1 MTREEIKSKLV
12 EILMTVHTIDKK
24 KLANVT
30 EKTDFI
36 TDLGAPSTELVNI
49 VAKAE
54 EKFDIEFEDDDIDDL
69 SSKMSATID
78 LILRYLNKK
87 EASL

>member
-1 MTREEIKSKLV
+1 MTREEAKDKIV
-12 EILMTVHTIDKK
+12 EILKTVHTINKA
-24 KLANVT
+24 KLDNVT

-54 EKFDIEFEDDDIDDL
+54 EKFGVEFKDDDIDDL
-69 SSKMSATID
+69 GSTMGETID
-78 LILRYLNKK
+78 LVLKYVNAKN
-87 EASL
+87 E

>member
-1 MTREEIKSKLV
+1 MTREEAKDRIV
-12 EILMTVHTIDKK
+12 EILKTVHTINPA
-24 KLANVT
+24 KLTNVS

-54 EKFDIEFEDDDIDDL
+54 EKFGVEFEDDDIDDIG
-69 SSKMSATID
+69 SSMAETID
-78 LILRYLNKK
+78 LVLKYVNKK
-87 EASL
+87 EAVA

>member
-1 MTREEIKSKLV
+1 MTREEAKDKIV
-12 EILMTVHTIDKK
+12 EILKTVHTINPERLK
-24 KLANVT
+24 NIT

-54 EKFDIEFEDDDIDDL
+54 EKFSIEFEDDDIDDIG
-69 SSKMSATID
+69 STMGDTID
-78 LILRYLNKK
+78 LVLKYVNKK
-87 EASL
+87 QPAL

>member
-1 MTREEIKSKLV
+1 MKREEAQELIV
-12 EILMTVHTIDKK
+12 EILRTVHTINAK
-24 KLANVT
+24 KLENIS

-54 EKFDIEFEDDDIDDL
+54 EKFGVEFEDDDIDDIG
-69 SSKMSATID
+69 STMGETID
-78 LILRYLNKK
+78 LVLKYVNKK
-87 EASL
+87 QAV

>member
-1 MTREEIKSKLV
+1 MTREEAKDKIV
-12 EILMTVHTIDKK
+12 EILRTVHTIKPE
-24 KLANVT
+24 KLVNVT

-54 EKFDIEFEDDDIDDL
+54 EKFGVEFEDDDIDDIG
-69 SSKMSATID
+69 STMAETID
-78 LILRYLNKK
+78 LVLKYVNKK
-87 EASL
+87 QAVS

>member
-1 MTREEIKSKLV
+1 MTREEVKDKLV

-24 KLANVT
+24 KLVSVT
-30 EKTDFI
+30 EKTDLI

-54 EKFDIEFEDDDIDDL
+54 EKFGIEFDDDDIDDL
-69 SSKMSATID
+69 GSSMSQTID
-78 LILRYLNKK
+78 LVLSYLNKK
-87 EASL
+87 ERAL

>member
-1 MTREEIKSKLV
+1 MTREAVKEKIV
-12 EILMTVHTIDKK
+12 EILHTVHTIDKK
-24 KLANVT
+24 KLGAVT

-54 EKFDIEFEDDDIDDL
+54 EKFDVEFEDDDIDDL
-69 SSKMSATID
+69 SSKMSDTID
-78 LILRYLNKK
+78 LILKYLNKK
-87 EASL
+87 ETAA

>member
-1 MTREEIKSKLV
+1 MTREEAKDKIV
-12 EILMTVHTIDKK
+12 EILRTVHTIKPE
-24 KLANVT
+24 KLNNVT

-54 EKFDIEFEDDDIDDL
+54 EKFGVEFEDDDIDDIG
-69 SSKMSATID
+69 STMGETID
-78 LILRYLNKK
+78 LVLKYVNKK
-87 EASL
+87 EKVA

>member
-1 MTREEIKSKLV
+1 MKREEAQELIV
-12 EILMTVHTIDKK
+12 EILRTVHTINAK
-24 KLANVT
+24 KLENIT

-54 EKFDIEFEDDDIDDL
+54 EKFGVEFEDDDIDDIG
-69 SSKMSATID
+69 STMGETID
-78 LILRYLNKK
+78 LVLKYVNKK
-87 EASL
+87 QAV

>member
-1 MTREEIKSKLV
+1 MTREQVKDKIV

-24 KLANVT
+24 KLVNVT

-54 EKFDIEFEDDDIDDL
+54 EKFGIEFEDDDIDDL
-69 SSKMSATID
+69 SSKMSDTID
-78 LILRYLNKK
+78 LVMRYLDKK
-87 EASL
+87 EAEQ

>member
-1 MTREEIKSKLV
+1 MTREQVKDKIV

-24 KLANVT
+24 KLVNVT

-54 EKFDIEFEDDDIDDL
+54 EKFGIEFEDDDIDDL
-69 SSKMSATID
+69 SSKMSDTID
-78 LILRYLNKK
+78 LVMRYLDKK
-87 EASL
+87 EADQ

>member
-1 MTREEIKSKLV
+1 MTREEAKDKIV
-12 EILMTVHTIDKK
+12 EILRTVHTINPA
-24 KLANVT
+24 KLDNIT

-54 EKFDIEFEDDDIDDL
+54 EKFGVEFEDDDIDDIG
-69 SSKMSATID
+69 STMGETID
-78 LILRYLNKK
+78 LVLKYVNKK
-87 EASL
+87 QAV

>member
-1 MTREEIKSKLV
+1 MSREEVKEKVV

-49 VAKAE
+49 IAKAE
-54 EKFDIEFEDDDIDDL
+54 GKFGIEFEDDDIDDL

-78 LILRYLNKK
+78 LILRYLDKK
-87 EASL
+87 EAAL

>member
-1 MTREEIKSKLV
+1 MTREEVKDKLV
-12 EILMTVHTIDKK
+12 EILRTVHTIDKK
-24 KLANVT
+24 KLDTVT

-54 EKFDIEFEDDDIDDL
+54 EKFGIEFEDDDIDDL

-78 LILRYLNKK
+78 LIMRYLHKK
-87 EASL
+87 EAA

>member
-1 MTREEIKSKLV
+1 MTREEAKDKIV
-12 EILMTVHTIDKK
+12 EILKTVHTINPEMLK
-24 KLANVT
+24 NIT

-54 EKFDIEFEDDDIDDL
+54 EKFSIEFEDDDIDDIG
-69 SSKMSATID
+69 STMGDTID
-78 LILRYLNKK
+78 LVLKYVNKK
-87 EASL
+87 QPAL

>member
-1 MTREEIKSKLV
+1 MTREEAKDKIV
-12 EILMTVHTIDKK
+12 EILRTVHTINAS
-24 KLANVT
+24 KLTNIT

-54 EKFDIEFEDDDIDDL
+54 EKFGVEFEDDDIDDIG
-69 SSKMSATID
+69 STMRDTID
-78 LILRYLNKK
+78 LVLKYVNKK
-87 EASL
+87 QAVI

>member
-1 MTREEIKSKLV
+1 MTREEAQSKIV
-12 EILMTVHTIDKK
+12 EILRTVHTINPA
-24 KLANVT
+24 KLENIS

-54 EKFDIEFEDDDIDDL
+54 EKFGVEFEDDDIDDIG
-69 SSKMSATID
+69 STMRDTID
-78 LILRYLNKK
+78 LALKYVNKK
-87 EASL
+87 EAAL

>member
-1 MTREEIKSKLV
+1 MTREEAKDKIV
-12 EILMTVHTIDKK
+12 EILRTVHTINPA

-54 EKFDIEFEDDDIDDL
+54 EKFGIEFEDDDIDDIG
-69 SSKMSATID
+69 STMGETID
-78 LILRYLNKK
+78 LVLKYVNKK
-87 EASL
+87 EKVA